1 MSPPTYLIRGKTR
14 DIQLVDVSGSCSLS
28 HMLDSVSFTNL
39 LLEHPELMDA
49 YERGRLSVDALDDR
63 GRRNFHY
70 LNRELCWYYSAQWY
84 QFETGAIGPD
94 EWWESLYLIR
104 HSWICHPGV
113 QQWWQQYRDGTSPPF
128 RRFLDA
134 EVGALSENS
143 SREQ

>member
-1 MSPPTYLIRGKTR
+1 LNWDWNAIGAIGELAGAVGVVVSLLYLATQIRQNTR
-14 DIQLVDVSGSCSLS
+14 SNRIAAKQTT
-28 HMLDSVSFTNL
+28 TN
-39 LLEHPELMDA
+39 
-49 YERGRLSVDALDDR
+49 
-63 GRRNFHY
+63 
-70 LNRELCWYYSAQWY
+70 